1 MGLQL
6 LRSPRTTSLL
16 LTGLSFRH
24 FIRETESESCLLQ
37 GWGDK
42 GTTRTRPTRSALDAA
57 GEAGTPALERCAGSC
72 RVRGHLGLTLTDISG
87 VVQSDHWYSGITG
100 DRKEARSGQ
109 VPHGDDTVN
118 QCRGRFRT
126 QLAVQVLHSLACV
139 PSPPPPQA
147 LRV

>member
-1 MGLQL
+1 MGPQL

-16 LTGLSFRH
+16 LTGPSFRH
-24 FIRETESESCLLQ
+24 FIRETESESCLPQ
-37 GWGDK
+37 GWGGQRDNK
-42 GTTRTRPTRSALDAA
+42 DPPRAVGPDAA

-109 VPHGDDTVN
+109 VPRGDDTVN
-118 QCRGRFRT
+118 QRRGRFRT